1 MCVVCSYVGGQAWLS
16 ATWAAED
23 LEEYLAER
31 CGALVLFPD
40 APRCPSDDSGG
51 PTSGLAALRS
61 VPGGGSDSGG
71 GGDSGE
77 RSHEWLDRCDEA
89 KGLF

>member
-1 MCVVCSYVGGQAWLS
+1 MS

-51 PTSGLAALRS
+51 PTSDLAALRS
-61 VPGGGSDSGG
+61 VPGS
-71 GGDSGE
+71 DSGE